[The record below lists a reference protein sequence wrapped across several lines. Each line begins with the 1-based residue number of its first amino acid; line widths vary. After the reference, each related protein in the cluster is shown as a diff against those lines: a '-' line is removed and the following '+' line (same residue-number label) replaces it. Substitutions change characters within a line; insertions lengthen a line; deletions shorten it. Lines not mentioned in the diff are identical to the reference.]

1 MVSVALLHEEKIW
14 LKFLIYTILSILI
27 FTFINHFFLMDLE
40 NFLIYYLL
48 VTLGLYVIHSLLIK
62 NDVIHYKV
70 MVFNLLSLAP
80 ILVGILII

>member
-1 MVSVALLHEEKIW
+1 
-14 LKFLIYTILSILI
+14 
-27 FTFINHFFLMDLE
+27 MDLE